1 MKELVESERILI
13 ICFWAAVETGLR
25 WHYEDTIY
33 DPRDFSYW
41 GA

>member
-1 MKELVESERILI
+1 MKELCDYERILI
-13 ICFWAAVETGLR
+13 CCFYACVELGML
-25 WHYEDTIY
+25 WHYEDTYY

>member
-1 MKELVESERILI
+1 MRKLMGFHILPLI
-13 ICFWAAVETGLR
+13 ALRYAIEEGLR
-25 WHYEDTIY
+25 FTYAGTEY